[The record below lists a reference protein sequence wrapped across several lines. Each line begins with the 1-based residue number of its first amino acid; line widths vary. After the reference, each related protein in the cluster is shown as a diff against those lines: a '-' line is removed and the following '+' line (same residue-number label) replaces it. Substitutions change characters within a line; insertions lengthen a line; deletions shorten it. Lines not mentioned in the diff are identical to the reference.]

1 MSAPTT
7 PGMPGFSEPRG
18 PVAATA
24 DEDAHVLPADRVRW
38 GAICAGVAVGLIVQI
53 LLVDLGF
60 WFGIARLVPTD
71 GGGAAT
77 LSTAS
82 GIWRLNSGIAAA
94 GIGGC
99 VAAWMSGKAAATT
112 GALTGRAFAAPIV
125 PGANAGR
132 LGGRFGGDHPVFGD
146 RRIPARGPLA

>member
-1 MSAPTT
+1 MSARTT

-18 PVAATA
+18 PVAAAA
-24 DEDAHVLPADRVRW
+24 DEDARAPADRVRW
-38 GAICAGVAVGLIVQI
+38 GAICAGVAVGMIVQI
-53 LLVDLGF
+53 LLTDRGF
-60 WFGIARLVPTD
+60 WFGVARLAPTD
-71 GGGAAT
+71 DGGAAI

-112 GALTGRAFAAPIV
+112 GALTARAFIAPIV
-125 PGANAGR
+125 PGANAGWG
-132 LGGRFGGDHPVFGD
+132 GGRFGGVQPVFAD
-146 RRIPARGPLA
+146 RMIPARRPLA